1 MNDPAAI
8 NELRVSVATYN
19 RVLFPHPEDGTLML
33 ALERKARVREDGSL
47 VVRAQPF
54 GGGVH
59 ILNPTPLQRIVGE
72 IRFDSEQSRHEKD
85 FRILVSPSKWE
96 LIKEYCLQHLEDEE
110 DIELESVP
118 HRELSEEFAETIK
131 VYLNQNQY
139 TAQPLG
145 FVIENS
151 PVRTENADA
160 RGQLTVR
167 IYRIFDVRIVDFT
180 LCRVMLTVNSL
191 YSDQDLAARAL
202 QNFENYGKRRATTI
216 LTLPL
221 EQVTQSYLTL
231 PPDKRYRKMVIDHHE
246 LDESVLAILADVD
259 VPQYQRR

>member
-1 MNDPAAI
+1 MSDLAAI
-8 NELRVSVATYN
+8 NQLRVSVATYN

-47 VVRAQPF
+47 AIRAQPF

-59 ILNPTPLQRIVGE
+59 ILNPTPLKKIVGE
-72 IRFDSEQSRHEKD
+72 IQFDSEQSRHERD

-118 HRELSEEFAETIK
+118 HRELAEEFAETIK
-131 VYLNQNQY
+131 VYLNEHQY
-139 TAQPLG
+139 TVRPVG

-151 PVRTENADA
+151 PVRTENIDA

-167 IYRIFDVRIVDFT
+167 IYRIFEVNILDFT
-180 LCRVMLTVNSL
+180 LGRVMLTVNNL
-191 YSDQDLAARAL
+191 YSDQDLGTRAL
-202 QNFENYGKRRATTI
+202 QNLEYYGRGRATTI

-221 EQVTQSYLTL
+221 SQVTESYLAL
-231 PPDKRYRKMVIDHHE
+231 PPEGRYRKLRIDDHE
-246 LDESVLAILADVD
+246 LDESVLAILVDVE

>member
-1 MNDPAAI
+1 MNDLAAI
-8 NELRVSVATYN
+8 NQLRVSVATYN
-19 RVLFPHPEDGTLML
+19 RVVFPHPEDGTPML
-33 ALERKARVREDGSL
+33 ALERKARVMEDGSIS
-47 VVRAQPF
+47 VRAQPF

-59 ILNPTPLQRIVGE
+59 ILNPTPLQKIVGE

-85 FRILVSPSKWE
+85 FRILISPSKWE
-96 LIKEYCLQHLEDEE
+96 LIKEYCLHHLEDEE

-118 HRELSEEFAETIK
+118 HRELAEEFAETIK

-139 TAQPLG
+139 TIQPLG

-160 RGQLTVR
+160 RGQFTVR
-167 IYRIFDVRIVDFT
+167 LYRIFDARIVDFA
-180 LCRVMLTVNSL
+180 LCRVMLTVNEL
-191 YSDQDLAARAL
+191 YSHQDLGARAL

-221 EQVTQSYLTL
+221 DRVTESYLAL
-231 PPDKRYRKMVIDHHE
+231 PPEQRYRKMVIDDHQ
-246 LDESVLAILADVD
+246 LDESVLAILMDVE
-259 VPQYQRR
+259 VPQYERL